1 MPHKYH
7 GGTRK
12 QGIACA
18 TGPIGVVAAWLIIGA
33 SWALNSSWFAW
44 TRDAYSDL
52 GGPRSCCPILYNA
65 GLALVGA
72 LLIAYGA
79 CLASCLPSRLGAVGA
94 GYLALDGVFLG
105 LIGYYHE
112 GTRPHVFVSSWFF
125 VQADVALILALY
137 DAYRSGRG
145 TPCLAALVLSA
156 AAFPVAVLVGV
167 VWGWPSAAVL
177 ETYGIIIID
186 VGVLALYSYCTRRA
200 GMGERMRI
208 L

>member
-1 MPHKYH
+1 MHRQDRW
-7 GGTRK
+7 GRLVQST
-12 QGIACA
+12 ACT
-18 TGPIGVVAAWLIIGA
+18 TGPVGVVAAWLIIGA
-33 SWALNSSWFAW
+33 LWALNSSWFAW
-44 TRDAYSDL
+44 ARDAYSDL
-52 GGPRSCCPILYNA
+52 GGPRSCCPILYNV

-79 CLASCLPSRLGAVGA
+79 CLASCLPSRLGVVGA

-137 DAYRSGRG
+137 DAYRGGRG
-145 TPCLAALVLSA
+145 VFSLVALALSA
-156 AAFPVAVLVGV
+156 AAFPVALLRGVL
-167 VWGWPSAAVL
+167 WGWPSAAVL

-186 VGVLALYSYCTRRA
+186 VGLLALYSYCTWHGGKR
-200 GMGERMRI
+200 
-208 L
+208 